1 MIHPTYSTILN
12 LLQSHMKRRKLSIVD
27 YGCGNGYLYSILPKE
42 GVKTYHGYD
51 INEASI
57 EKAKLAYTKNNVCFS
72 TLSHGRM
79 NEKKKSVDV
88 IILIGVVQYMEKKE
102 LVVLLRKAKTIL
114 KKEGII
120 LISTLVDHK
129 IYSFIDL
136 YRLFLP
142 HKSVNRVFLIQQLQ
156 SAGYNVTHSFEKG
169 LLLSPIFAQCV
180 VLFFDLFDKLIFRTQ
195 GELGFV
201 GKTIRKIVNPLLQLE
216 YALPVDFGYTLF
228 IQAKK

>member
-1 MIHPTYSTILN
+1 MIHPTYNIMLN
-12 LLQSHMKRRKLSIVD
+12 LLQLHLKKRKLSIVD
-27 YGCGNGYLYSILPKE
+27 YGCGNGYFYSILPKE
-42 GVKTYHGYD
+42 RVKTYHGYD

-57 EKAKLAYTKNNVCFS
+57 RKAKLTHTKRNVCFS
-72 TLSHGRM
+72 TLSYGRM

-88 IILIGVVQYMEKKE
+88 MILIGVVQYMEKKE
-102 LVVLLRKAKTIL
+102 LTVFLRKAKEIL
-114 KKEGII
+114 KKDGVL

-129 IYSFIDL
+129 IYSLIDL

-156 SAGYNVTHSFEKG
+156 STGYNVTYSFEKG

-180 VLFFDLFDKLIFRTQ
+180 VLFFDLFDKLIFKTK
-195 GELGFV
+195 GELGIV
-201 GKTIRKIVNPLLQLE
+201 GKTVRKIVNPLLQLE
-216 YALPVDFGYTLF
+216 YVLPVDFGYTLF